1 MIGHR
6 QLTMEDYVA
15 IFRRHKRT
23 LILLAILGPALGYL
37 LCFILPK
44 EYTSQTVVLVEQ
56 PAVPASYVTDIST
69 GDLKQRLTSLQE
81 QILSRSRLEG
91 IINKFGLYSKE
102 RTQHVSMEAL
112 VDRLRKKI
120 SVTPVKPMAESNS
133 TQLPGFIIKVTDRNP
148 ALAQKMCN
156 EVASVF
162 MGENRRVRHEQAK
175 GTTVFLTKQLEDAKA
190 KLDEQ
195 DSKLAA
201 FKGRY
206 AGTLPDEQQ
215 ANLNLLSGLNTQL
228 DAATQALN
236 RAQQDKSFA
245 ESVLAQQVAAQSA
258 DNPSAQKQ
266 LADMQSE
273 LSALLAKYTEDHPD
287 VIRLRQ
293 SIADLKQKMASS
305 GVQGASQGA
314 TASAAGVDTPEIQQL
329 RAQVHQYDSII
340 KEKTARQRDVQRQI
354 SLYQSRLQLSP
365 NVEEQYKQLT
375 RDYQSALDFYND
387 LLKKRSE
394 SAMVSDMNHQTES
407 AEFRILDSANLPDG
421 PSSPNPLYFTLGGLA
436 VGLALGL
443 GIMALREL
451 RDKTLRTEEDVEF
464 FLQLPTLAN
473 IPSVESARRH
483 AAVGKDSSEG
493 PRLVA
498 SA

>member
-6 QLTMEDYVA
+6 QLNMEDYAA
-15 IFRRHKRT
+15 IFRRNKRT
-23 LILLAILGPALGYL
+23 FILLAILGPALGYL
-37 LCFILPK
+37 LCFVLPK

-56 PAVPASYVTDIST
+56 PAVPTSYVTDINS
-69 GDLKQRLTSLQE
+69 GDLKQRLTTLQE

-91 IINKFGLYSKE
+91 MIGKFGLYPAE
-102 RTQHVSMEAL
+102 RVQHASMEAL

-120 SVTPVKPMAESNS
+120 LVTPVKPMAESNS
-133 TQLPGFIIKVTDRNP
+133 TQLPGFIIKVTDRDP
-148 ALAQKMCN
+148 ALAQKLCN

-162 MGENRRVRHEQAK
+162 MQENQRVKHEQAS
-175 GTTVFLTKQLEDAKA
+175 GTTVFLDKRVEDAKA
-190 KLDEQ
+190 KLDDQ

-206 AGTLPDEQQ
+206 SGALPDEQQ
-215 ANLNLLSGLNTQL
+215 ANLNVLAGLNTQL

-245 ESVLAQQVAAQSA
+245 ESVLSQQLASQSA

-266 LADMQSE
+266 LADMQSQ
-273 LSALLAKYTEDHPD
+273 LAALLAKDTEDHPD
-287 VIRLRQ
+287 VIRMRQ

-305 GVQGASQGA
+305 QG
-314 TASAAGVDTPEIQQL
+314 TPAAGGPTVDSPETQQL
-329 RAQVHQYDSII
+329 RAQVHQYDAVM
-340 KEKTARQRDVQRQI
+340 KEKTAQQRDVQRQI
-354 SLYQSRLQLSP
+354 AMYQGRLQLSP
-365 NVEEQYKQLT
+365 SVEEQYKLLT
-375 RDYQSALDFYND
+375 RDYQTALDFYNG

-394 SAMVSDMNHQTES
+394 SAMVSDMNHQAES
-407 AEFRILDSANLPDG
+407 AEFRILDAANLPEG
-421 PSSPNPLYFTLGGLA
+421 PSFPNPLYFLLGGLA
-436 VGLALGL
+436 AGLALGV
-443 GIMALREL
+443 GIIALREV

-483 AAVGKDSSEG
+483 AGGKDSTEG

>member
-6 QLTMEDYVA
+6 QLTLEDYLA
-15 IFRRHKRT
+15 IYRRHKRT
-23 LILLAILGPALGYL
+23 LILLAVLGPVLGYI
-37 LCFILPK
+37 LCFVLPK
-44 EYTSQTVVLVEQ
+44 EYTSQTVILVEQ

-69 GDLKQRLTSLQE
+69 GDLKQRLTTLQE

-91 IINKFGLYSKE
+91 IIHKLDLYSKD
-102 RTQHVSMEAL
+102 RASQVPMEVL
-112 VDRLRKKI
+112 VDRLSKKI

-133 TQLPGFIIKVTDRNP
+133 TQLPGFIIKVADRDP
-148 ALAQKMCN
+148 ALAQKLCN

-162 MGENRRVRHEQAK
+162 MDENQRVRHDQAK
-175 GTTVFLTKQLEDAKA
+175 GTTVFLTKQLDDAKA
-190 KLDEQ
+190 KLDDQ
-195 DSKLAA
+195 DAKLAA
-201 FKGRY
+201 FKSRY
-206 AGTLPDEQQ
+206 SGTLPDEQQ
-215 ANLNLLSGLNTQL
+215 ANLNVLSGLNTQL

-236 RAQQDKSFA
+236 RAQQDKSFT
-245 ESVLAQQVAAQSA
+245 ESMLAQQAASQSA

-273 LSALLAKYTEDHPD
+273 LASMLARYTEDHPD

-293 SIADLKQKMASS
+293 SIADLKQKMASNS
-305 GVQGASQGA
+305 LAASTPGSA
-314 TASAAGVDTPEIQQL
+314 TTATVDTPEVQQL

-340 KEKTARQRDVQRQI
+340 KEKTAQQREVQKQLA
-354 SLYQSRLQLSP
+354 LYQSRLQLSP

-375 RDYQSALDFYND
+375 RDYQTAADFYND

-394 SAMVSDMNHQTES
+394 SAMVSDMNLAGN
-407 AEFRILDSANLPDG
+407 AEFRILDAANLPNG
-421 PSSPNPLYFTLGGLA
+421 PSFPNPLYFALGGLA
-436 VGLALGL
+436 IGLLLGVGIAA
-443 GIMALREL
+443 ISEL
-451 RDKTLRTEEDVEF
+451 RDKTLRTEEDIEF

-473 IPSVESARRH
+473 IPSVEGARRQ
-483 AAVGKDSSEG
+483 AAAGKDPSEG

>member
-6 QLTMEDYVA
+6 QLTMEDYAA
-15 IFRRHKRT
+15 IFHRHKRT
-23 LILLAILGPALGYL
+23 LILLAILGPAVGYL
-37 LCFILPK
+37 VCLILPK
-44 EYTSQTVVLVEQ
+44 QYTSQTVILVEQ

-69 GDLKQRLTSLQE
+69 GDVKQRLTSLQE

-91 IINKFGLYSKE
+91 IITKLGLYPKE
-102 RTQHVSMEAL
+102 RTQQVSLEPL
-112 VDRLRKKI
+112 VDRLRKQI

-133 TQLPGFIIKVTDRNP
+133 TQLPGFIIKVTDHNP
-148 ALAQKMCN
+148 AIAQKVCN

-162 MGENRRVRHEQAK
+162 MDENQRVVHEQAK
-175 GTTVFLTKQLEDAKA
+175 GTTVFLTKELEDAKV
-190 KLDEQ
+190 KLDDQ

-201 FKGRY
+201 FKGSY
-206 AGTLPDEQQ
+206 SGSLPDDRQ

-245 ESVLAQQVAAQSA
+245 ESMLAQQVGSQSA

-266 LADMQSE
+266 LADMQGE

-293 SIADLKQKMASS
+293 SIADLKQQMASS
-305 GVQGASQGA
+305 GAQSPSSGA
-314 TASAAGVDTPEIQQL
+314 TTSAAGLDTPEIQQL

-340 KEKTARQRDVQRQI
+340 KEKTAQQRDVQRQI
-354 SLYQSRLQLSP
+354 GMYQSRLQLSP
-365 NVEEQYKQLT
+365 NVEEQYKVLT

-394 SAMVSDMNHQTES
+394 SAMVRDMNHQTEN
-407 AEFRILDSANLPDG
+407 AEFRILDTANLPDS
-421 PSSPNPLYFTLGGLA
+421 PSFPNPLYFLLGGLA
-436 VGLALGL
+436 AGLAIGL
-443 GIMALREL
+443 GIIMLREL

-473 IPSVESARRH
+473 IPSVEGARRQ
-483 AAVGKDSSEG
+483 AAAGKPSSEG